1 MKITSDISFTILLSD
16 VALIILISENNDV
29 EHNRLLLYTFVW
41 LHQQAMTMVWFVVIV
56 ISISTGNE
64 SKLHMGAR
72 RMHEFSPL
80 LD

>member
-41 LHQQAMTMVWFVVIV
+41 LHQQAMTMV
-56 ISISTGNE
+56 
-64 SKLHMGAR
+64 
-72 RMHEFSPL
+72 
-80 LD
+80 